1 MVIRWGAPVGL
12 LTSDGLHSTVE
23 RMANFDVYVI
33 SGDGGVPRRLTTGPS
48 DNVRPSWS
56 RDGRWIYFGSRRNG
70 EYEIWKTPVQG
81 GAAAQ
86 VANTKGGHQAFE
98 SLDGKW
104 VYYAKENAPGIW
116 KVAVDGGE
124 TTRVLEQ
131 GVVGG
136 WSLTD
141 QGICFLSNDPD
152 GPMFHF
158 FGFAEQ
164 KASLL
169 RKFSKE
175 TGIVAIV
182 ITYCPRL
189 QTAAGSFIPSLDQLA
204 SDLMLVENFR

>member
-1 MVIRWGAPVGL
+1 M
-12 LTSDGLHSTVE
+12 
-23 RMANFDVYVI
+23 
-33 SGDGGVPRRLTTGPS
+33 
-48 DNVRPSWS
+48 
-56 RDGRWIYFGSRRNG
+56 
-70 EYEIWKTPVQG
+70 QG

-86 VANTKGGHQAFE
+86 VVNTKGGFQAFE

-141 QGICFLSNDPD
+141 QGICFLSNDPG

-169 RKFSKE
+169 RKFPKE
-175 TGIVAIV
+175 TGVVCDGDNELSA
-182 ITYCPRL
+182 
-189 QTAAGSFIPSLDQLA
+189 TADGRRIIYTQSDQLA